1 MSVFQERVIQTP
13 LLPGCLQG
21 KEVCVSRAQRTISR
35 SAAPG
40 MRLKRARLKATPPRA
55 VGPWIN
61 PIRLCSTLQHRLQRE
76 TRMGRA
82 LLATAALLIIAASPA
97 MPQQKTIK
105 IGFISTFSGPVAA
118 IGNDMRNSFELGLD
132 HNGRKLGG
140 LPVEVIYEDDLF
152 KPEVGVQ
159 KTQKLIESDKV
170 DFIVGYIWSN
180 VLLASLK
187 PLVDSQTFTI
197 VTNAGASQLA
207 GELCSPYVF
216 STSWNNDQTPQ
227 AVGLYMNQK
236 GVKTAFLIGPNYAAG
251 KDMLEGVAATFK
263 GQIVGRE
270 LTRWP
275 DQLDFAAELSKARAA
290 KPDAIF
296 AFYPGGPGIQFI
308 TQYVQS
314 GLKGQIPLY
323 TAFTIDELSLPRLK
337 ELAVGIPGAQEWV
350 NDLPNEANKKFVTDY
365 KAKYKSSP
373 SFYGAQTYDAV
384 ALIESALKA
393 VNNDM
398 SKKEDLRKA
407 LEKADF
413 KSVRGNF
420 KFGPNHI
427 PIQNFYLQDAV
438 KQGDEY
444 VLKTVATIVEN
455 DQDKHFQNCHMK

>member
-1 MSVFQERVIQTP
+1 MKRV
-13 LLPGCLQG
+13 LLGTVAIVALGTMP
-21 KEVCVSRAQRTISR
+21 
-35 SAAPG
+35 
-40 MRLKRARLKATPPRA
+40 A
-55 VGPWIN
+55 V
-61 PIRLCSTLQHRLQRE
+61 
-76 TRMGRA
+76 
-82 LLATAALLIIAASPA
+82 
-97 MPQQKTIK
+97 PQQKTIK
-105 IGFISTFSGPVAA
+105 IGLVSSFSGPVAA

-132 HNGRKLGG
+132 HHGRKIGG
-140 LPVEVIYEDDLF
+140 LPVEVIYEDDQV

-170 DFIVGYIWSN
+170 DFVVGYIWSN

-187 PLVDSQTFTI
+187 PLVDSKTFTV

-236 GVKTAFLIGPNYAAG
+236 NVKTAFLIGPNYAAG

-263 GQIVGRE
+263 GQIIGRE

-275 DQLDFAAELSKARAA
+275 DQLDFSAELSKARAA

-296 AFYPGGPGIQFI
+296 AFYPGGAGIQFI
-308 TQYVQS
+308 TQYAQS

-337 ELAVGIPGAQEWV
+337 DLAVGIPGAQHWV
-350 NDLPNEANKKFVTDY
+350 NDLPNETNKKYVADY

-373 SFYGAQTYDAV
+373 SFYGSQTYDAV
-384 ALIESALKA
+384 ALLDSAVTA
-393 VNNDM
+393 VKGDLT
-398 SKKEDLRKA
+398 KKDEMRRA
-407 LEKADF
+407 VEKANF

-427 PIQNFYLQDAV
+427 PIQNFYLQEPV
-438 KQGDEY
+438 KQGDDY

-455 DQDKHFQNCHMK
+455 DQDKHWQKCKMPN